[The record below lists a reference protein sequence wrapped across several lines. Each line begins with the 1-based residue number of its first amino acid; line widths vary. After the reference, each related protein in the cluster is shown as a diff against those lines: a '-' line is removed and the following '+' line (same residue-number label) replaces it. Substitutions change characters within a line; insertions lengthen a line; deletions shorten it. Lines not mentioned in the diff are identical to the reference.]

1 MNDSKSDSHIQTF
14 KVLQTGAIISSSV
27 HYYDREGNRLAPR
40 RSTSRSGPAARAVR
54 SPHGQYDPR
63 IEFILMRSGRRL
75 GVEYRRFI
83 GGKLALTGFVEEP
96 GPSDYDPHRAGEI
109 EEFHEFNPVGVPK
122 ARLEQMAQFALE
134 KILEC
139 D

>member
-1 MNDSKSDSHIQTF
+1 M
-14 KVLQTGAIISSSV
+14 
-27 HYYDREGNRLAPR
+27 
-40 RSTSRSGPAARAVR
+40 
-54 SPHGQYDPR
+54 
-63 IEFILMRSGRRL
+63 
-75 GVEYRRFI
+75 EYRRFI
-83 GGKLALTGFVEEP
+83 GGKLALIGFLEEQYAEEP